1 MQSLTLI
8 LFFMGL
14 IFLMTAL
21 SLSAKAHYN
30 FVPNKEEE
38 EEVDPLRPIMMTWQL
53 SSSQKGGWVE
63 KKWPY
68 LRPKK
73 KEDTLCNMKTLTFQ
87 GILDV
92 FWVKISDHKG
102 TIYWVRIDGSSSYF
116 SPFEFWRTLFFAVFL
131 WWMEFGQILHD
142 LFAFFFY
149 FFPPI
154 CTS

>member
-53 SSSQKGGWVE
+53 SSSQKGG
-63 KKWPY
+63 
-68 LRPKK
+68 
-73 KEDTLCNMKTLTFQ
+73 
-87 GILDV
+87 
-92 FWVKISDHKG
+92 
-102 TIYWVRIDGSSSYF
+102 
-116 SPFEFWRTLFFAVFL
+116 
-131 WWMEFGQILHD
+131 
-142 LFAFFFY
+142 
-149 FFPPI
+149 
-154 CTS
+154 